1 MIFGQREFHHDK
13 VAADEHTTG
22 ADEDSGSRRRC
33 GRAEGE
39 GDELVLFDHRH
50 HWDRNGLVDSADRIR
65 RFKRLRAK
73 AEHTRPA
80 AVGVVRA
87 KAGCGLKRADS
98 SNVLRA
104 ALRMIR
110 MVLLNRMT
118 ANVYASGGRKSN
130 PHPGVSSSGA
140 GGDGFER
147 ALIL

>member
-87 KAGCGLKRADS
+87 KAGCRFKEGRQQQCAEGCAQDDS
-98 SNVLRA
+98 DGA
-104 ALRMIR
+104 AE
-110 MVLLNRMT
+110 
-118 ANVYASGGRKSN
+118 S
-130 PHPGVSSSGA
+130 H
-140 GGDGFER
+140 DG
-147 ALIL
+147 